1 MIKKKFSTSSQNE
14 IWQFSKRLFLSF
26 VNIKKRKKKVIFPNI
41 KYIQKFIKYP
51 QICAPPIQ
59 TSVKSL

>member
-1 MIKKKFSTSSQNE
+1 MIKKKFSTSQNG

-41 KYIQKFIKYP
+41 KYIQKFTKYP